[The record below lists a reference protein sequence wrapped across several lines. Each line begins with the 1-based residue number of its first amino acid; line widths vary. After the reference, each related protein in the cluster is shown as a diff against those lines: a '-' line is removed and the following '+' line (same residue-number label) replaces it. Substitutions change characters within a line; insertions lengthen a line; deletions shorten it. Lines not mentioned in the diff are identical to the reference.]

1 MDTSQA
7 NEECVGP
14 ASETAGKA
22 SGCEGCPNQKACAE
36 GEGRKE
42 DPEIALIAQRLAGIK
57 RKVRASA
64 LGSLDETP
72 AFLSLLPPL
81 SSLLSPLSLA
91 LTFSLLSPLLAYL
104 HPPLSLS
111 PQRR

>member
-81 SSLLSPLSLA
+81 LTPLTCLCFDLSHRSSSSLA
-91 LTFSLLSPLLAYL
+91 RAAWEN
-104 HPPLSLS
+104 
-111 PQRR
+111 PQ